1 MRRTGFSM
9 NQVLFPTRFLRASF
23 LTLLVALAGTGEAL
37 SQDEKK
43 NEFAVFLGATTLFA
57 DEGDETSFTLGADY
71 SRDLGRFF
79 NVGGLVDAD
88 FARER
93 EILLA
98 PFVDLK
104 ATDQASIR
112 VGAGISFVEDSSDQ
126 LFVARF
132 GFSYK
137 FEFSKI
143 SLIPAIFVDLNE
155 KSEVQLIYGLSF
167 GFPF

>member
-1 MRRTGFSM
+1 M
-9 NQVLFPTRFLRASF
+9 PTRFLRVAF
-23 LTLLVALAGTGEAL
+23 LATLLVALAGTGEAL

-57 DEGDETSFTLGADY
+57 DEGDETGFTLGADY

-98 PFVDLK
+98 PFVDIK
-104 ATDQASIR
+104 PTDQASIR
-112 VGAGISFVEDSSDQ
+112 VGAGIAFAIGAQENV
-126 LFVARF
+126 FA
-132 GFSYK
+132 
-137 FEFSKI
+137 SKTTYY
-143 SLIPAIFVDLNE
+143 AIFEDVG
-155 KSEVQLIYGLSF
+155 GLQK
-167 GFPF
+167 GNTVRVAGVNVHLR